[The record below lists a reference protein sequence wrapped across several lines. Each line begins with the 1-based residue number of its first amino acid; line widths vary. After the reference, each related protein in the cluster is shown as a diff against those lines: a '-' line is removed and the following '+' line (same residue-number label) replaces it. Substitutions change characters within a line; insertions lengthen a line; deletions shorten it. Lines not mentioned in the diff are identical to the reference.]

1 MKQFLFLLMILTGGA
16 LTAVAQPNS
25 SGAAGT
31 HYTIGDLD
39 QLGKLDLTQIYVA
52 QVSKL
57 NMLLPYVPF
66 NQKGDAV
73 SLSGMGIPNT
83 KDNNG
88 AIKDLDSNGGQHNEA
103 LNENLNNIIPY
114 ADKADIIKSI
124 LFLQNVIEKIEAG
137 I

>member
-1 MKQFLFLLMILTGGA
+1 MILTGLGLSA
-16 LTAVAQPNS
+16 LAQGGPGGKS
-25 SGAAGT
+25 DHFTLGE
-31 HYTIGDLD
+31 LD
-39 QLGKLDLTQIYVA
+39 GKGKLELASIYIS
-52 QVSKL
+52 QVNKL
-57 NMLLPYVPF
+57 NLLLPYVPF
-66 NQKGDAV
+66 NQKGDAI

-88 AIKDLDSNGGQHNEA
+88 AVKDLDGSGGNYNEV
-103 LNENLNNIIPY
+103 LNDQLSNIIPY

>member
-1 MKQFLFLLMILTGGA
+1 MKRILFLILLVVGGVLTAQAQPGGGA
-16 LTAVAQPNS
+16 AD
-25 SGAAGT
+25 T
-31 HYTIGDLD
+31 HYSIGDLD
-39 QLGKLDLTQIYVA
+39 QLGKLDLTSIYVA
-52 QVSKL
+52 QVAKL

-88 AIKDLDSNGGQHNEA
+88 AVKDLDNNAGNHNEA
-103 LNENLNNIIPY
+103 LNDNLSNIIPY